1 MARRAVLALLVE
13 SVLVCG
19 CVAADVGGEA
29 RGPAGT
35 SRTVNPDVALA
46 LPGETAAPI
55 ADPAAA
61 PIPAPTAPPT
71 ARPTPSPTPA
81 ATPTPSPTNAPSA
94 SPSPA
99 VAFPVTNFAP
109 LPACNDGSERMLLM
123 ASDQYSLMLIDKT
136 YAVPKDYVPPDLVNV
151 RQAGFGGS
159 YQVRAVMIDDLKAMR
174 IAAAQANS
182 ALAIFSAY
190 RSYQEQ
196 VWSFGH
202 WMRALGDAALYSS
215 ARPGHS
221 EHQLGLAIDFKAYG
235 GPVPWAYKD
244 FSRQTAAGAWLAK
257 NAWQYGF
264 VMSYPWNKVSQVC
277 YGYEPWHYRYVGR
290 AAAAA
295 IHASGQTAR
304 VWLWQHQP
312 DQLWPTGATPRPAP
326 TPPITPASPG
336 VTGPLPTPTIP
347 IP

>member
-1 MARRAVLALLVE
+1 MARRALLALLIEAVI
-13 SVLVCG
+13 VCG
-19 CVAADVGGEA
+19 CVAADVAGEA
-29 RGPAGT
+29 HGRAGT
-35 SRTVNPDVALA
+35 TEAGDPGVAVA
-46 LPGETAAPI
+46 VPGETAHAM
-55 ADPAAA
+55 ADP
-61 PIPAPTAPPT
+61 TATSTPV
-71 ARPTPSPTPA
+71 PTPSPTPA
-81 ATPTPSPTNAPSA
+81 PTASPTPAPTSTPTPTTTPSA
-94 SPSPA
+94 SPA
-99 VAFPVTNFAP
+99 DAFPVTNFAP
-109 LPACNDGSERMLLM
+109 LPVCSDGNERMLLM
-123 ASDQYSLMLIDKT
+123 ASDQYPLMLIDKT
-136 YAVPKDYVPPDLVNV
+136 YSVPKDYVPPDLVNV

-202 WMRALGDAALYSS
+202 WMRALGDTALYSS

-221 EHQLGLAIDFKAYG
+221 EHQLGLAIDFRAYG
-235 GPVPWAYKD
+235 GPVPWAYRD
-244 FSRQTAAGAWLAK
+244 FSRETAAGAWLAK
-257 NAWQYGF
+257 NAWKYGF

-295 IHASGQTAR
+295 IHASGQTSR

-312 DQLWPTGATPRPAP
+312 DQLWPTGATPKP
-326 TPPITPASPG
+326 TPTLPITPASPG